1 MSDSTTNTQNKIAF
15 IFPGQ
20 GSQSLGMLSDYADS
34 VEVLQTFE
42 QASDAL
48 GYNVWQLCQQGPEDK
63 LNQTDKT
70 QPALLTASVALWR
83 LWQVN
88 NGTMPSIVAGHS
100 LGEYSALICAGIMGF
115 EQGVRL
121 VEQRGLFMKQAVPA
135 GVGKMAA
142 IIGLDDDK
150 VQAACDASAQNE
162 IVSPVNYNSPG
173 QIVIAGNASAVD
185 RAMIA
190 CKESGAKRAMPL
202 TVSVPSHSYLMK
214 PASVQLEQVLN
225 SITLSEPII
234 PVVNNEGVTIETRPD
249 KIKQALVRQ
258 LYCPVR
264 WSEIIT
270 FIAKQGVNS
279 FVECGP
285 GKVLSG
291 LNRRID
297 RSLTSYHTCHS
308 DSLNKAAEALSE

>member
-1 MSDSTTNTQNKIAF
+1 MSDTSSNVQNKTAF

-20 GSQSLGMLSDYADS
+20 GSQSLGMLSDYSDNA
-34 VEVLQTFE
+34 EVIQTFQ
-42 QASDAL
+42 QASDVL
-48 GYNVWQLCQQGPEDK
+48 GYDVWQLCQQGPEET

-83 LWQVN
+83 VWQN
-88 NGTMPSIVAGHS
+88 SAAALPSIVAGHS
-100 LGEYSALICAGIMGF
+100 LGEYSALVCAGILDF
-115 EQGVRL
+115 EQGLKL
-121 VEQRGLFMKQAVPA
+121 VEQRGLFMQQAVPP

-142 IIGLDDDK
+142 IIGLDDNK
-150 VQAACDASAQNE
+150 VKAACDASAQTE

-173 QIVIAGNASAVD
+173 QIVIAGNTDAVD

-190 CKESGAKRAMPL
+190 CKKSGAKRAMPL
-202 TVSVPSHSYLMK
+202 SVSVPSHCLLMK
-214 PASVQLEQVLN
+214 PASEKLQDVLN
-225 SITLSEPII
+225 SITLSEPNIS
-234 PVVNNEGVTIETRPD
+234 VVNNEGVAIETHQD

-264 WSEIIT
+264 WSEVIS
-270 FIAKQGVNS
+270 FIAKNGITK

-297 RSLTSYHTCHS
+297 RSLTSYNTYQL
-308 DSLNKAAEALSE
+308 DSLNQAVEALS